1 VCCLSAVV
9 RTDLTNPP
17 LSCGEGQRHQKSA
30 SRSSGGHPGRVDVLS
45 RKIARTDLPLVVP
58 APHGRTGG
66 PSELMFRHRRPDG
79 KWRKFVS
86 VISRTSILTSRAK
99 PIAGDRERACGL
111 LLGARLPPPTIG
123 ATEGLTQRNV
133 RVRAV
138 MTYTEM
144 QLEKCRFILPIN
156 GAGVHAAISSKPSL
170 CPLVATLGAKTV

>member
-1 VCCLSAVV
+1 MYRRAFGVDVPPSATRRRVAEI
-9 RTDLTNPP
+9 R
-17 LSCGEGQRHQKSA
+17 QRH
-30 SRSSGGHPGRVDVLS
+30 L
-45 RKIARTDLPLVVP
+45 L
-58 APHGRTGG
+58 
-66 PSELMFRHRRPDG
+66 
-79 KWRKFVS
+79 
-86 VISRTSILTSRAK
+86 RTSILTSRAK

-138 MTYTEM
+138 MTDTEM